1 LYFQKYIDKSLKRCY
16 NKKVARRNIKE
27 RRQKNNDYQIAEQK
41 KQNLSDDRSY
51 AFLEENLK
59 VDICTHPR
67 RVRFLYS
74 EFDTRSGVFCFA
86 PAQNKDL
93 YVALHNKIKSNP
105 W

>member
-1 LYFQKYIDKSLKRCY
+1 MKRCY

-59 VDICTHPR
+59 VDICAHPR

-74 EFDTRSGVFCFA
+74 EFDTRRGVFCFA
-86 PAQNKDL
+86 PDQNKDL

>member
-1 LYFQKYIDKSLKRCY
+1 LYFQKYIDKSIKRCY

-59 VDICTHPR
+59 VDICAHPR
-67 RVRFLYS
+67 WVRFLYS
-74 EFDTRSGVFCFA
+74 EFDTRRGVFCFA
-86 PAQNKDL
+86 PDQ
-93 YVALHNKIKSNP
+93 NKIKAINYR
-105 W
+105 